1 MKYPKIP
8 NNDITCFC
16 ICSIISLNLFF
27 SSFNFLRATLPRDIR
42 TIDWILMAASS
53 SGERDRFF
61 GATLVLLGALPGAFF
76 DAKYQINYNLA
87 RVGVILELM
96 ITGG

>member
-1 MKYPKIP
+1 
-8 NNDITCFC
+8 
-16 ICSIISLNLFF
+16 
-27 SSFNFLRATLPRDIR
+27 
-42 TIDWILMAASS
+42 MAASS

-87 RVGVILELM
+87 PVGVILELM